1 MGSETPLGAP
11 WTGFPA
17 ETAEIFRHEINN
29 PLTGILGNVE
39 LVLSHRSR
47 LPPPAV
53 QRLQVVVDLAFC
65 VKPLDG

>member
-11 WTGFPA
+11 RTGFPA

-39 LVLSHRSR
+39 LFFRIVLVCRHPPCSACRSSSI
-47 LPPPAV
+47 
-53 QRLQVVVDLAFC
+53 
-65 VKPLDG
+65 